1 MVNEAKLEETDSG
14 LVPRGEGWYVINAR
28 EARWQENR
36 EYGRWTT
43 FEGDARFPMFGINVS
58 VLSPGQPLCMYHAE
72 DEQEGFLVLG
82 GEALLL
88 VEGEE
93 RPLRHWDYFH
103 CPSMTRHVV
112 VGAGDGPCILL
123 AIGTRTEGARVV
135 YPVDDVALKHRAGVR
150 QETDNSKEAYAEI
163 SDPVDLRYREGDLP
177 DW

>member
-1 MVNEAKLEETDSG
+1 MVNEAKLEETESG

-28 EARWQENR
+28 EARWQENP

-58 VLSPGQPLCMYHAE
+58 VLAPGQPLCMYHAE

-82 GEALLL
+82 GNAVLL

-93 RPLRHWDYFH
+93 RPLRQWDYFH

-123 AIGTRTEGARVV
+123 AVGTRTPGARVV
-135 YPVDDVALKHRAGVR
+135 YPADKLALKHGAGVHR
-150 QETDNSKEAYAEI
+150 ETDNPKEAYAEI
-163 SDPVDLRYREGDLP
+163 SDPVDVRYREGDLP